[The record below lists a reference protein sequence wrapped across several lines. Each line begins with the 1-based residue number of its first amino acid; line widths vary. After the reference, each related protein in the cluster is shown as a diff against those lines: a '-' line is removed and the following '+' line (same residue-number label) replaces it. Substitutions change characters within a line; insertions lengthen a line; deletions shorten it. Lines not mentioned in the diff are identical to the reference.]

1 MPVADCVQGGEF
13 DNCSL
18 SSSVITVLISNR
30 TKVTPDN
37 KHRMASNI
45 SHNSNE
51 QDVGSFSYS
60 RDPSSAADRSVFDSV
75 AGNPAAQPAAA
86 GAVAENPQP
95 AAAGAVAAN
104 PQPAAAVAANP
115 QPAAAVLQNNLP
127 AEVQPG
133 QDIVSDLT
141 LDSDL
146 ELTEEETATLEAIMA
161 AARERKRLK
170 KRKLAEEEDAKH
182 KEKRSDNDDQDK
194 GNGPGGVLGG
204 GGAVAK

>member
-1 MPVADCVQGGEF
+1 MQGGEF
-13 DNCSL
+13 DDCSL

-95 AAAGAVAAN
+95 AAAA
-104 PQPAAAVAANP
+104 
-115 QPAAAVLQNNLP
+115 LHNLP
-127 AEVQPG
+127 AEVQNG
-133 QDIVSDLT
+133 HDIVSDLT

-146 ELTEEETATLEAIMA
+146 DFTEEETAILEAAEAIMA

>member
-1 MPVADCVQGGEF
+1 VQGGEF

-115 QPAAAVLQNNLP
+115 QPAAAALHNLP
-127 AEVQPG
+127 AEVQNG
-133 QDIVSDLT
+133 HDIVSDLT

-146 ELTEEETATLEAIMA
+146 DFTEEETAILEAIMA

-204 GGAVAK
+204 GVAVAK

>member
-1 MPVADCVQGGEF
+1 MQGGEF

-95 AAAGAVAAN
+95 AAA
-104 PQPAAAVAANP
+104 VAANP

-146 ELTEEETATLEAIMA
+146 DFTEEETAILEAIMA

>member
-1 MPVADCVQGGEF
+1 MQGGEF

-37 KHRMASNI
+37 KHRVASNI

-95 AAAGAVAAN
+95 GAAGAVAAN

-115 QPAAAVLQNNLP
+115 QPAAAALHNLP
-127 AEVQPG
+127 AEVQNG
-133 QDIVSDLT
+133 HDIVSDLT

-146 ELTEEETATLEAIMA
+146 DFTEEETAILEAIMA

-204 GGAVAK
+204 GVAVAK

>member
-1 MPVADCVQGGEF
+1 MQGGEF

-86 GAVAENPQP
+86 GAVAANPQP
-95 AAAGAVAAN
+95 AAAGAVAEN
-104 PQPAAAVAANP
+104 PQPAAAA
-115 QPAAAVLQNNLP
+115 LHNLP
-127 AEVQPG
+127 AEVQNG
-133 QDIVSDLT
+133 HDIVTVSDLT
-141 LDSDL
+141 FDSDL
-146 ELTEEETATLEAIMA
+146 DFTEEETAILEAAEAIMA

>member
-1 MPVADCVQGGEF
+1 MQGGEF

-95 AAAGAVAAN
+95 AAAAAVAAN

-115 QPAAAVLQNNLP
+115 QPAAAALHNLP
-127 AEVQPG
+127 AEVQNG
-133 QDIVSDLT
+133 HDIVSDLT

-146 ELTEEETATLEAIMA
+146 DFTEEETAILEAIMA

-204 GGAVAK
+204 GVAVAK

>member
-115 QPAAAVLQNNLP
+115 QPAAAALHNLP
-127 AEVQPG
+127 AEVQNG
-133 QDIVSDLT
+133 HDIVSDLT

-146 ELTEEETATLEAIMA
+146 DFTEEETAILEAIMA

-204 GGAVAK
+204 GVAVAK

>member
-86 GAVAENPQP
+86 GAVA
-95 AAAGAVAAN
+95 AN
-104 PQPAAAVAANP
+104 PQPAAAA
-115 QPAAAVLQNNLP
+115 LHNLP
-127 AEVQPG
+127 AEVQNG
-133 QDIVSDLT
+133 HDIVSDLT

-146 ELTEEETATLEAIMA
+146 DFTEEETAILEAIMA

-204 GGAVAK
+204 GVAVAK

>member
-1 MPVADCVQGGEF
+1 MQGGEF

-95 AAAGAVAAN
+95 AAAA
-104 PQPAAAVAANP
+104 
-115 QPAAAVLQNNLP
+115 LHNLP
-127 AEVQPG
+127 AEVQNG
-133 QDIVSDLT
+133 HDIVTVSDLT
-141 LDSDL
+141 FDSDL
-146 ELTEEETATLEAIMA
+146 DFTEEETAILEAAEAIMA

>member
-1 MPVADCVQGGEF
+1 MQGGEF

-115 QPAAAVLQNNLP
+115 QPAAAALHNLP
-127 AEVQPG
+127 AEVQNG
-133 QDIVSDLT
+133 HDIVSDLT

-146 ELTEEETATLEAIMA
+146 DFTEEETAILEAIMA

-204 GGAVAK
+204 GVAVAK

>member
-1 MPVADCVQGGEF
+1 MQGGEF

-104 PQPAAAVAANP
+104 PQPAAAA
-115 QPAAAVLQNNLP
+115 LHNLP
-127 AEVQPG
+127 AEVQNG
-133 QDIVSDLT
+133 HDIVSDLT

-146 ELTEEETATLEAIMA
+146 DFTEEETAILEAIMA

-182 KEKRSDNDDQDK
+182 KEKHSDNDDQYK

>member
-1 MPVADCVQGGEF
+1 MQGGEF

-104 PQPAAAVAANP
+104 PQPAAAA
-115 QPAAAVLQNNLP
+115 LHNLP
-127 AEVQPG
+127 AEVQNG
-133 QDIVSDLT
+133 HDIVSDLT

-146 ELTEEETATLEAIMA
+146 DFTEEETAILEAIMA

-204 GGAVAK
+204 GVAVAK

>member
-1 MPVADCVQGGEF
+1 MQGGEF

-95 AAAGAVAAN
+95 AAAVAAN
-104 PQPAAAVAANP
+104 PQPAAAA
-115 QPAAAVLQNNLP
+115 LHNLP
-127 AEVQPG
+127 AEVQNG
-133 QDIVSDLT
+133 HDIVSDLT

-146 ELTEEETATLEAIMA
+146 DFTEEETAILEAIMA

>member
-1 MPVADCVQGGEF
+1 MQGGEF

-104 PQPAAAVAANP
+104 PQPAAAV
-115 QPAAAVLQNNLP
+115 LQNNLP

-146 ELTEEETATLEAIMA
+146 DFTEEETAILEAIMA

-204 GGAVAK
+204 GVAVAK